1 MVNNITIKTWF
12 SIRVIMADKK
22 NLIVSEKYANWIWH
36 EDKVHKFD
44 TKEKLE
50 YFMDQ
55 VQKKYNLF

>member
-36 EDKVHKFD
+36 
-44 TKEKLE
+44 
-50 YFMDQ
+50 
-55 VQKKYNLF
+55 